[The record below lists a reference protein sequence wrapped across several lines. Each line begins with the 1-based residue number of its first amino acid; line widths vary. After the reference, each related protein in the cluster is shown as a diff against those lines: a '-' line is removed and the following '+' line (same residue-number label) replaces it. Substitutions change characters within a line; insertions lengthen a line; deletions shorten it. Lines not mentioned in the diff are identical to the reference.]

1 MSSVHKRYVAVGV
14 AVALLAGA
22 ATAFKVYADAEPSS
36 LPSSSPVAAVE
47 VATVAARDMVD
58 WREYA
63 GRLEAVDWVALRP
76 LVSGTLVGV
85 HFADG
90 ALVEAGD
97 LLFTIDPR
105 PYEAAVDQAKAA
117 LTAAQALVAYTASDV
132 ARAKR
137 LLANNATAKRDVD
150 EKRNAARVAAADL
163 QAAQARL
170 ESAQLDLEHTRITA
184 PISGRM
190 SRAEVTEG
198 NVVAAGPAAAPLAT
212 LVSVAR
218 MYASF
223 ELDEPT
229 FLASVSQ
236 ARMGQARV
244 PVLLGLTGEAG
255 YPRSGE
261 LASVDNVLDPASGT
275 IRVRAVFDNPDG
287 SLVPGLFARIKLGSS
302 AARRAILIDE
312 KAIGTDQNKRFVVVV
327 DEHNKT
333 AYREVHLGATQE
345 GQRVVEAGLRAGER
359 IVVNGLQRIRPGD
372 PVRPLPALASA
383 GSDATNVAARQA
395 SADENS

>member
-63 GRLEAVDWVALRP
+63 GRLEAVDRVALRP

-90 ALVEAGD
+90 ALVKAGD

-105 PYEAAVDQAKAA
+105 PYEAAVDQAKAE
-117 LTAAQALVAYTASDV
+117 LTAAQARVAYTASDV

-302 AARRAILIDE
+302 AARPAILIDE

-383 GSDATNVAARQA
+383 GSDATSVAARQA